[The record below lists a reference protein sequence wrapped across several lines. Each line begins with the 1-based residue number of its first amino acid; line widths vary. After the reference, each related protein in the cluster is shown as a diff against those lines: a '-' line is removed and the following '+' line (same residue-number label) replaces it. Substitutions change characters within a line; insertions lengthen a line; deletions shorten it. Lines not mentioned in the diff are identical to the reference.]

1 MAKTSN
7 SQSVAGLTIGR
18 LAQAAGVGVET
29 IRYYQR
35 EGLIAEPPRPVTGFR
50 RYSAATLARL
60 RFIQRAKQ
68 QGFSLAE
75 IGQLLELGD
84 GCCGRTQALAENK
97 LALVRAKQRDLAAMA
112 QALED
117 ALAACQDNP
126 ADAACPL
133 VQSLA
138 GDDASQAEELS

>member
-50 RYSAATLARL
+50 CYSAATLARL

-68 QGFSLAE
+68 LGFSLAE

-126 ADAACPL
+126 TDAACPL
-133 VQSLA
+133 VQTLA
-138 GDDASQAEELS
+138 GDDASQAEDLS